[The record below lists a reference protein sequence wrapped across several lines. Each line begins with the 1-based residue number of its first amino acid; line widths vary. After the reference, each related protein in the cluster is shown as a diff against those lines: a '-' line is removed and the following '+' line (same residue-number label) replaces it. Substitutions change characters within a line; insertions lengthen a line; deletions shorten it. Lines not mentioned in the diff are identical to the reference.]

1 MQSSA
6 GERGAQALV
15 LVVNQSVETLSVIRS
30 VLEESGFR
38 VLLAN
43 RLELDGE
50 ELLGFIETHHPDV
63 VVYDVPWP
71 YEERLEAFLALRTDE
86 RQPRRGWLAITTS
99 HQVQEQLLE
108 AGAAVLL
115 KPFEFEELME
125 AVGSLVTGRSARR
138 D

>member
-1 MQSSA
+1 MQSPP

-15 LVVNQSVETLSVIRS
+15 LVVNQSVDTLSLIRS

-71 YEERLEAFLALRTDE
+71 YEERLDAFLALRNDQ
-86 RQPRRGWLAITTS
+86 RQPRCGWLAITTS
-99 HQVQEQLLE
+99 HHVQGQLLE
-108 AGAAVLL
+108 AGTPVLL

-125 AVGSLVTGRSARR
+125 AVGSLVTGAEPRR